1 MLSHRGGRERSQ
13 DRKELTL
20 YTPPDPCVRRLVP
33 PGAYVYEAR
42 FRVAVVKTAERT
54 ALRSAATA
62 TFFMKGAPKVLE
74 QAPEVLELFV
84 VLARTGERRDLTRR
98 WEFLLQTCINTHK
111 HFTGLRVDYQ
121 PDLARN

>member
-1 MLSHRGGRERSQ
+1 M
-13 DRKELTL
+13 
-20 YTPPDPCVRRLVP
+20 
-33 PGAYVYEAR
+33 
-42 FRVAVVKTAERT
+42 AVVKTAERT

-111 HFTGLRVDYQ
+111 HLTGLRVDYQ

>member
-1 MLSHRGGRERSQ
+1 M
-13 DRKELTL
+13 
-20 YTPPDPCVRRLVP
+20 
-33 PGAYVYEAR
+33 
-42 FRVAVVKTAERT
+42 VKTAERT

-84 VLARTGERRDLTRR
+84 VLARTGERRVSDLTRR

-111 HFTGLRVDYQ
+111 HLTGLRVDYAASRHAFFC
-121 PDLARN
+121 LLKKKG

>member
-1 MLSHRGGRERSQ
+1 M
-13 DRKELTL
+13 
-20 YTPPDPCVRRLVP
+20 
-33 PGAYVYEAR
+33 
-42 FRVAVVKTAERT
+42 AVVKTAERT
-54 ALRSAATA
+54 ALRSTATT

-74 QAPEVLELFV
+74 QVPEVLELFV

-111 HFTGLRVDYQ
+111 HLTGLRFDYH